1 MKSILQSEKICYLCG
16 CAIPTGFYDGLE
28 DHHIF
33 FGRGKREKS
42 EKLGLKVWLCGD
54 TCHRNGKRAVH
65 RNRETDLLIKRHG
78 QEAYEETYGTRADFI
93 REFGRS
99 YL

>member
-33 FGRGKREKS
+33 FGRGKRAKS